1 MVLPLAC
8 LDGKLDLE
16 FIGRMVSQGEKQS
29 WFLESITSYNTM
41 FVKLFPDSYFSC
53 KSFHAYDMHMSYLGM
68 NELLYYDVIFRE
80 TSAISTGSASG
91 GFDSKIWV

>member
-1 MVLPLAC
+1 
-8 LDGKLDLE
+8 
-16 FIGRMVSQGEKQS
+16 
-29 WFLESITSYNTM
+29 M

-91 GFDSKIWV
+91 GFDSKIWVWRLYDSRTNLSQGTWIADV